1 MIDNYLYHYTT
12 TDAFNVMLN
21 QMKEKKS
28 TDLTFWASNV
38 HYMNDP
44 HEMEFLY
51 DELCNILPEVEKE
64 LGISENPFSAFDFSK
79 VSQEFGLDLEKDI
92 KDNIFHGIFKS
103 VYAISFSKRED
114 YLPMWSLYG
123 NNGGGLCLKFDYN
136 KLKDYLDKNKKDD
149 FTKEIVEIKYNLKDK
164 WIWNLIKQYYQEYH
178 MTIDTNSQGKD
189 PLQLRRTYIS
199 RVLLEISKM
208 MKHHSYS
215 YEEEV
220 RLVDHIILLEE
231 LDDRFQKIK
240 TQPLNH
246 SFKKPAEPKVRVKNG
261 LLIPYKEI
269 KLPTSCLTSVIVGP
283 TINSRLQCEAM
294 ELLLKRAE
302 LEIKVIPSSIP
313 FRQL

>member
-1 MIDNYLYHYTT
+1 M
-12 TDAFNVMLN
+12 
-21 QMKEKKS
+21 
-28 TDLTFWASNV
+28 
-38 HYMNDP
+38 
-44 HEMEFLY
+44 
-51 DELCNILPEVEKE
+51 
-64 LGISENPFSAFDFSK
+64 
-79 VSQEFGLDLEKDI
+79 
-92 KDNIFHGIFKS
+92 
-103 VYAISFSKRED
+103 
-114 YLPMWSLYG
+114 
-123 NNGGGLCLKFDYN
+123 KFDYN
-136 KLKDYLDKNKKDD
+136 KLKEYLEINNKDD
-149 FTKEIVEIKYNLKDK
+149 FTKEIVEIKYDLKDK

-220 RLVDHIILLEE
+220 RLVDHIILLDE